1 MFLTQQSVSHP
12 PSTWAKG
19 TICFPQ
25 PEKSSCHF
33 ANLQKKGK
41 KKTPSAWLCEKREFA
56 EHFHMFFSPCIN
68 FQCCTLSGDLR
79 ISPKVSTW
87 MMLQWP
93 GTTLYKL
100 INPLA
105 LLNTGHGH
113 TDTLTNRIR
122 GTKISINHRIFLKKS

>member
-79 ISPKVSTW
+79 ISPSVNLGDAPMAWKNTVQTY
-87 MMLQWP
+87 QPTGFVKHWP
-93 GTTLYKL
+93 W
-100 INPLA
+100 A
-105 LLNTGHGH
+105 
-113 TDTLTNRIR
+113 
-122 GTKISINHRIFLKKS
+122 HRHFDEQNKRNQDKHQP